1 MNMLFKIDESAS
13 PDISGLTYIPD
24 FITREEEQSLL
35 NNIDSSPWLNNLKRR
50 VQHYGYKYDYRART
64 VNDDAHLGLLPEWA
78 MPLSQRF
85 FKKGIFSAVPDQV
98 IINEYE
104 PGQGIS
110 AHIDC
115 VPCFDG
121 TIASLSLG
129 SSYVMEFSNVRT
141 QEKKE
146 ILLEE
151 LIIIRIYHRYSPW
164 FAAATG
170 C

>member
-1 MNMLFKIDESAS
+1 
-13 PDISGLTYIPD
+13 
-24 FITREEEQSLL
+24 
-35 NNIDSSPWLNNLKRR
+35 
-50 VQHYGYKYDYRART
+50 